1 MIILVKFETNLKYNM
16 YKVTS
21 FTTNIHFVQDLS
33 LSSVYDAD
41 NISAIFWEVE
51 ISHIARYKVY
61 TSDHVEN
68 LISILS
74 AWRARSTANDV
85 L

>member
-16 YKVTS
+16 FKVTS
-21 FTTNIHFVQDLS
+21 FPTNIHFVQDLS
-33 LSSVYDAD
+33 LSWVYDMD

-51 ISHIARYKVY
+51 ISHIARYKVC
-61 TSDHVEN
+61 TSDHVKN

-74 AWRARSTANDV
+74 A
-85 L
+85 

>member
-21 FTTNIHFVQDLS
+21 FTTNIHFIQDLS
-33 LSSVYDAD
+33 LSSVYDTD
-41 NISAIFWEVE
+41 NISAIFWKVE

-61 TSDHVEN
+61 TLDHVEN

-74 AWRARSTANDV
+74 AWRVRSTANNV